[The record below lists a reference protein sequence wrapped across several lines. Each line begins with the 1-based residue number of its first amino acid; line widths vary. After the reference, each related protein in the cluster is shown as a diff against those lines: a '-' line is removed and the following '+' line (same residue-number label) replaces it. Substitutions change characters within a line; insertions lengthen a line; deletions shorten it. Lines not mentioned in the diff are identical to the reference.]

1 MMIIM
6 VLLQL
11 CMSKV
16 VVIDDLGVTEKR
28 GQDPD
33 MARKVMNVLG
43 GAIKNSK
50 DTVLLSNSKGTKRIA
65 GDSESGLSKY
75 NGMGQDE
82 SKPSDKTNDG
92 ESKKDDSGGHSMS
105 GLPKP
110 EYTGRPIRN
119 LADEDMMPEIKRG
132 YQEDSL
138 LNPLHI
144 RSLFGGNNQEM
155 LGKNIYEGSGMQNYA
170 PKDILMGYRS
180 DQSKYTPFSLG
191 GGDSFTDVPRYGGAP
206 LEDGMGF
213 GIAGNGGPSDELRAK
228 RSFIALKMAQ
238 SKQKESILQNSI
250 DKLLQDID
258 QIAEKIQDTQKMK
271 DGMMSR
277 LHTKKNHLRNLQANI
292 KEVEVQRRRTLALI
306 RLSRNE
312 LLKLSK
318 MMDDQRSKL
327 ALLEDEEK
335 IFSDRIKKYD
345 EEYDI
350 GNRELQLDETRS
362 QEIKRNIEELERL
375 YNVLKIRNNEL
386 LNERNKESAIRN
398 RLELET
404 ERLDRNT
411 IDFI

>member
-1 MMIIM
+1 MMII

-11 CMSKV
+11 CMSKIV
-16 VVIDDLGVTEKR
+16 VVDDLGVTDK
-28 GQDPD
+28 QNHDPE

-50 DTVLLSNSKGTKRIA
+50 DTVLLSNSQGTKRIVE
-65 GDSESGLSKY
+65 DDENKLSKY
-75 NGMGQDE
+75 NGSNHDDFKSF
-82 SKPSDKTNDG
+82 SKEKND
-92 ESKKDDSGGHSMS
+92 ESKKDEKGGHLMS
-105 GLPKP
+105 GLSKP
-110 EYTGRPIRN
+110 EYTGRPGQN
-119 LADEDMMPEIKRG
+119 LADENMMPEIGRS
-132 YQEDSL
+132 YQEDSV

-144 RSLFGGNNQEM
+144 RSLFNGNGMEA
-155 LGKNIYEGSGMQNYA
+155 LGKNMYEGPNMQGYGS
-170 PKDILMGYRS
+170 KDILMGYRS
-180 DQSKYTPFSLG
+180 DQKKYTPFSFG
-191 GGDSFTDVPRYGGAP
+191 GGGSFTDVPRYGGTP
-206 LEDGMGF
+206 LEDGMGL
-213 GIAGNGGPSDELRAK
+213 GMMGNNGPSDEIRAR
-228 RSFIALKMAQ
+228 RSFIILKMAQ
-238 SKQKESILQNSI
+238 SKQKESMLQSNI

-271 DGMMSR
+271 DGMVSR

-292 KEVEVQRRRTLALI
+292 KEVEVQRGRTLALI

-398 RLELET
+398 RLDLET

-411 IDFI
+411 MDFI

>member
-1 MMIIM
+1 MMIM

-11 CMSKV
+11 CVSKIV
-16 VVIDDLGVTEKR
+16 VVDDLGVTDR
-28 GQDPD
+28 QNHDPD

-50 DTVLLSNSKGTKRIA
+50 DTVLLSNSKGTKRIVE
-65 GDSESGLSKY
+65 DDEKRPSKY
-75 NGMGQDE
+75 SGSNHDE
-82 SKPSDKTNDG
+82 LKSFSKEKND
-92 ESKKDDSGGHSMS
+92 ESKKDENGGHSMS
-105 GLPKP
+105 GPSKP
-110 EYTGRPIRN
+110 EYTGRPGQN
-119 LADEDMMPEIKRG
+119 LKDENVIPEIGRS

-144 RSLFGGNNQEM
+144 RSLFNGNNLEA
-155 LGKNIYEGSGMQNYA
+155 LGKNMYEGSNMQNYE

-180 DQSKYTPFSLG
+180 DQNKYTPFSFG
-191 GGDSFTDVPRYGGAP
+191 GGDSFADVPRYGGTS

-213 GIAGNGGPSDELRAK
+213 GMVGNNGPSDEIRAR
-228 RSFIALKMAQ
+228 RSFIILKMAQ
-238 SKQKESILQNSI
+238 SKQKESMLQSKI

-271 DGMMSR
+271 DGMTSR

-292 KEVEVQRRRTLALI
+292 KEVEVQRGRTLALI